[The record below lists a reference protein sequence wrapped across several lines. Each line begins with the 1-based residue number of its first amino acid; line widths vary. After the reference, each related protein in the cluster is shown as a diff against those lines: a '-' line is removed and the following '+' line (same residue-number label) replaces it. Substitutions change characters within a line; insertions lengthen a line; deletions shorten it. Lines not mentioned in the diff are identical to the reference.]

1 MDPLQFYK
9 DEVCKVSSDA
19 FAAIGA
25 SDVTFDIE
33 TPSTGIADFAVPCF
47 PLAKLL
53 KKSPV
58 AIASEVAEHVVVT
71 DAISKVWAENGYLNF
86 NINSGELA
94 KSTISAILSSK
105 SDYGKMEKKNI
116 RLLLEHTSV
125 NPTGPI
131 HIGRARNPIIGDT
144 LARCLKACGYDVTSE
159 YYVND
164 VGKQVIILT
173 WGLEHLDKSAEAD
186 DSSKIDHRLVGYY
199 RRANAMMED
208 DPDIANEIGQMLRK
222 FEDGDKETIEK
233 VRNTAKKMLDGI
245 LESLRLINV
254 SIDNFMWEST
264 FIENGDAAEV
274 VKRLKATEYCKEENG
289 ASYLELESFGIH
301 GRETRF
307 FFTRGDGTTLYTTRD
322 VTYHL
327 NKFSRADK
335 VVNILGEDQKLGQTQ
350 LAIALKLL
358 GIERSPEC
366 IFYSFVSL
374 PEGKMSTRRGQ
385 VVNLDDLLEEAESR
399 AMDEVKKRR
408 SDLSEEKMKEI
419 SESIGRGAVRYNML
433 RVQPEKP
440 LVFKWEDALNFEGN
454 SAPFVQ
460 YAHARACSILR
471 KAGMYDENTDFS
483 VLTDQYESQ
492 LIKTLA
498 RFPSVVSDAGEKARI
513 HLIPLYAHELAAAF
527 NLFYTYVPV
536 LKGDNKD
543 ARLTLVN
550 CTRIVLSNALNLMGL
565 NAPEEM

>member
-1 MDPLQFYK
+1 MDPLQIYR
-9 DEVCKVSSDA
+9 DEVKNLSSKALSEIGVSEP
-19 FAAIGA
+19 
-25 SDVTFDIE
+25 TFDVE
-33 TPSTGIADFAVPCF
+33 VPSTEIADFAVPCF
-47 PLAKLL
+47 PFAKSL
-53 KKSPV
+53 KKSPMI
-58 AIASEVAEHVVVT
+58 IASEAAGKISASEL
-71 DAISKVWAENGYLNF
+71 ISKVWAENGYLNF
-86 NINSGELA
+86 QINSGKLA
-94 KSTISAILSSK
+94 EATLQEIFSAG
-105 SDYGKMEKKNI
+105 SDYGKGEKKSG

-144 LARCLKACGYDVTSE
+144 LARCLRACGYDVLTE

-173 WGLEHLDKSAEAD
+173 WGLEHLDKNPED
-186 DSSKIDHRLVGYY
+186 DDIGKVDHRLVGYY
-199 RRANAMMED
+199 RRANKMMEENSD
-208 DPDIANEIGQMLRK
+208 VAAEIGRMLRK

-233 VRNTAKKMLDGI
+233 VRRTAKMMLDGI
-245 LESLRLINV
+245 LESLALINV
-254 SIDNFMWEST
+254 SLDSFMWEST
-264 FIENGDAAEV
+264 FIENGNAAEV
-274 VKRLKATEYCKEENG
+274 VNKLKASEYCKEEDG

-327 NKFSRADK
+327 NKFSRADR
-335 VVNILGEDQKLGQTQ
+335 VVNILGEDQKLGQAQ
-350 LAIALKLL
+350 LAIALHLL
-358 GIERSPEC
+358 GVERSPEC
-366 IFYSFVSL
+366 VFYSFVSL

-385 VVNLDDLLEEAESR
+385 VVNLDDLIEEAESR
-399 AMDEVKKRR
+399 ALEEVKKRR
-408 SDLSEEKMKEI
+408 SDLSEDKMNEI
-419 SESIGRGAVRYNML
+419 AKAIGRGAVRYNML

-440 LVFKWEDALNFEGN
+440 LVFRWEDALNFEGN

-460 YAHARACSILR
+460 YAHARACSILK
-471 KAGMYDENTDFS
+471 KAGGFDKNINFS
-483 VLTDQYESQ
+483 ELSDAYETK

-498 RFPSVVSDAGEKARI
+498 KFPSVIKEAGEKSRI
-513 HLIPLYAHELAAAF
+513 HLIPLYAHELAASF

-543 ARLTLVN
+543 ARLALVD
-550 CTRIVLSNALNLMGL
+550 CTRTVLSNALYLMGL